1 MAGILLAPSLLAAD
15 FARLGEEAAAVA
27 AAGAEWLHVD
37 VMDGHFVPNLTVG
50 PPVVASLRP
59 ATPLVL
65 DVHLM
70 ITDPVRYAPAF
81 AQAGAAWITFHI
93 EAAGEDART
102 VAGHV
107 ASTGA
112 AVGVSL
118 RPGTPL
124 AALDEVLELVD
135 LVLIMSVEPGFGGQA
150 FRPEALERAAALK
163 EGGYPGLISMDGGLG
178 PKNARAAAAAGVDV
192 LVAGS
197 SVFGAPSPAQALSAM
212 RAEALAG
219 LAARPAHWHR
229 PL

>member
-93 EAAGEDART
+93 EAAGEAART
-102 VAGHV
+102 VAGPV

-112 AVGVSL
+112 AVGVS
-118 RPGTPL
+118 
-124 AALDEVLELVD
+124 
-135 LVLIMSVEPGFGGQA
+135 QA